1 MSARI
6 IAVSNQK
13 GGVGKTTSAVSLASA
28 LALAG
33 HQVLLVDLD
42 PQGHATLALGFDK
55 SGLTISIYEVLAEDL
70 SAQSAIAQSRVPHL
84 QVLPANQHAAGLEL
98 LLGQV
103 EQRETK
109 LREALAPLRDR
120 YDYILIDCPPSLGLL
135 TLNAL
140 TAAQSVLVPLQC
152 EFLALEGLAQLMQ
165 TIQLVRGQLNPGLR
179 LEGVLLTM
187 YDGRTN
193 LTREIER
200 EVRAYFQAP
209 PSGLGLPRTP
219 GAVFQ
224 TVIPRSV
231 RLAEAPSHGIPI
243 AEYDPGSSGALAYAT
258 LAQEVLAHG

>member
-1 MSARI
+1 MSARV

-13 GGVGKTTSAVSLASA
+13 GGVGKTTSAVSLGA
-28 LALAG
+28 ALAG
-33 HQVLLVDLD
+33 AGHRVLLVDLD

-55 SGLTISIYEVLAEDL
+55 ATLTISIYEVLAEDL
-70 SAQSAIAQSRVPHL
+70 AATSAISQSRIEHL

-98 LLGQV
+98 LLGQIDD
-103 EQRETK
+103 RETK
-109 LREALAPLRDR
+109 LKAALAPLLGR

-152 EFLALEGLAQLMQ
+152 EFLALEGLAQLMY
-165 TIQLVRGQLNPGLR
+165 TIQLVRSRLNPSLR

-187 YDGRTN
+187 YDNRTN
-193 LTREIER
+193 LTKEIEK

-209 PSGLGLPRTP
+209 PAGLGLPRTP

-224 TVIPRSV
+224 TVIPRSI
-231 RLAEAPSHGIPI
+231 RLAEAPSHGLPI
-243 AEYDPGSSGALAYAT
+243 AEYDPASSGAVAYAS